1 MSRNSIFFLTI
12 VLLFLLFLP
21 LFFSSSIVGIFI
33 LIFLYA
39 YLGQCW
45 NILSGYV
52 GAVSVGHALFV
63 GIGAYIPT
71 KLALVWGV
79 SPWIGMFAGGFCA
92 AIIALFIGY
101 LGFRFGVKGVY
112 FFLLTIAFA
121 EVGRL
126 VFLHL
131 DVFGGHVGIFVP
143 FKPSFIN
150 FQFRGNNPYYYIAL
164 GLMIFSIIIVR
175 IIEISKIGRFFV
187 AIREDEDAAQSL
199 GVNSFKYKMI
209 AICISGF
216 MTALGGTFY
225 ANYLYYIHPDI
236 VFGIGLSVDI
246 ILRPIVGGIG
256 TIFGPVIGSFLM
268 TPLAEFTRTYFAKG
282 GYEGLHMIIYGIM
295 LIIVVLFFPRGL
307 APSFQ
312 RIYQSFSKVQNISK
326 S

>member
-1 MSRNSIFFLTI
+1 MNRNSIIFLAA
-12 VLLFLLFLP
+12 VLLFLLLLP
-21 LFFSSSIVGIFI
+21 LFSSSALIGIFI
-33 LIFLYA
+33 LIFFYA

-63 GIGAYIPT
+63 GIGAYIST
-71 KLALVWGV
+71 KLALVWGL
-79 SPWIGMFAGGFCA
+79 SPWIGMFLGGFCA
-92 AIIALFIGY
+92 SIIALFIGY
-101 LGFRFGVKGVY
+101 LGFRFRVKGVY

-126 VFLHL
+126 IFLHL
-131 DVFGGHVGIFVP
+131 DVFGGPVGIFIP

-150 FQFRGNNPYYYIAL
+150 FQFKGNNPYYYIAM
-164 GLMIFSIIIVR
+164 GMMIFSIIVVR
-175 IIEISKIGRFFV
+175 IIEKSNIGLLSV

-199 GVNSFKYKMI
+199 GVNSFKCKMI
-209 AICISGF
+209 LFFISGF

-225 ANYLYYIHPDI
+225 ANYFYYIQPDI
-236 VFGIGLSVDI
+236 VFGLGLSVDI
-246 ILRPIVGGIG
+246 ILRPIVGGMG
-256 TIFGPVIGSFLM
+256 TVFGPVIGSFLM
-268 TPLAEFTRTYFAKG
+268 TPLAEFTRNYFAKG
-282 GYEGLHMIIYGIM
+282 GYEGLHMIIYGII

-312 RIYQSFSKVQNISK
+312 RMYRSFKKNISK